1 MTKNNRAARA
11 ARIQVHFYDVACK
24 RRLGIFKFE
33 LLTTTRARSSKSF
46 IYYFILSFIII
57 IIIIIIFIKNY
68 WRQSSERT
76 PRPFRTSGPTRNYS
90 KTLTLIR
97 SSILK

>member
-46 IYYFILSFIII
+46 IYYFILLFIII
-57 IIIIIIFIKNY
+57 IIIIKNY

-76 PRPFRTSGPTRNYS
+76 PRPFRTSGPTRNYR
-90 KTLTLIR
+90 KTLNLIR